1 MSLVEI
7 FIGFLVLYFVT
18 DIISAIKSFCR
29 K

>member
-18 DIISAIKSFCR
+18 DIISVIKHFCR

>member
-18 DIISAIKSFCR
+18 DIISVIKRFCR